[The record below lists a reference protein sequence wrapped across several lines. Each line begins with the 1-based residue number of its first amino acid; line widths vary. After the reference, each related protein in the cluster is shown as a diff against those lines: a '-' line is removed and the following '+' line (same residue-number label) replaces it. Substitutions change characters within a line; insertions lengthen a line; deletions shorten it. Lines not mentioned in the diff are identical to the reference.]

1 MAKTPVN
8 TGNNTGFADATA
20 PETFAFSDGGIG
32 GYTAIADPATPANVL
47 KPDASGNMPVTLAT
61 APLPTGGSTSAKQ
74 DVGNVSL
81 ASVDTKTPALG
92 QALAAASVPVVLT
105 ALQAAALTPPANT
118 GYALDG
124 TDVSAPTAILAG
136 GVGIRGWLSSIWTK
150 LNGTL
155 AVSGTFFQATQPVSI
170 AATVAV
176 SNASLPLP
184 AGAATSAKQPALGT
198 AGTASADVLSVQGIA
213 SGTPLVTVGK
223 LAAVS
228 QTFTRPANATAYAL
242 NQSVN
247 TNVTTGTVI
256 TFANMSRL
264 ASSVSYIVAAKL
276 ATDLSTCAGQFRLH
290 LYSAN
295 TMTIPADGAAF
306 QFKFSDIGIYIGYI
320 DFVTLQTEGAG
331 TALAAYAVDDAI
343 RKAVLTDASSQVYG
357 LLEAKG
363 AIPTASGQNFAIS
376 FLVEHAS

>member
-32 GYTAIADPATPANVL
+32 GYTAIADPATPTNVL
-47 KPDASGNMPVTLAT
+47 KPDASGNMPVTLA
-61 APLPTGGSTSAKQ
+61 AP
-74 DVGNVSL
+74 V
-81 ASVDTKTPALG
+81 
-92 QALAAASVPVVLT
+92 
-105 ALQAAALTPPANT
+105 
-118 GYALDG
+118 
-124 TDVSAPTAILAG
+124 
-136 GVGIRGWLSSIWTK
+136 
-150 LNGTL
+150 
-155 AVSGTFFQATQPVSI
+155 
-170 AATVAV
+170 
-176 SNASLPLP
+176 
-184 AGAATSAKQPALGT
+184 
-198 AGTASADVLSVQGIA
+198 
-213 SGTPLVTVGK
+213 VTVGK
-223 LAAVS
+223 MAAVS

-306 QFKFSDIGIYIGYI
+306 QFKFADIGIYIGYI

-331 TALAAYAVDDAI
+331 TSLAAYAVDDAI